1 MKIKNIIFDLGG
13 VILTLDHA
21 QAVSRFEELGLK
33 DAASR
38 LDAYTQT
45 GIFGALEM
53 GEISAEEFRKEL
65 SLLVGKELT
74 YDQCEYA
81 WMGYCAE
88 LPQRNLK
95 ALEKLRA
102 EGYRLILLSNTNPF
116 MMGWVMSSR
125 FDGRGR
131 SLATYMDA
139 CYASYQCGM
148 MKPDESFFRHVLMQ
162 EQILPQNT
170 LFVDDGPRNVAA
182 ASQVGIHTFCPI
194 NGADWTQEIYSY
206 LSSDAHNA

>member
-1 MKIKNIIFDLGG
+1 MTIKNIIFDLGG

-21 QAVSRFEELGLK
+21 QAVRRFEELGLK

-38 LDAYTQT
+38 LDAYTQS

-74 YDQCEYA
+74 YAQCEYA

-95 ALEKLRA
+95 ALERLRA

-116 MMGWVMSSR
+116 MMGWVMSNR
-125 FDGRGR
+125 FDGNGH
-131 SLATYMDA
+131 SLASYMDV
-139 CYASYQCGM
+139 CYTSYQCGM
-148 MKPDESFFRHVLMQ
+148 MKPDERFFRHVLMQ
-162 EQILPQNT
+162 EQILPQHT

-182 ASQVGIHTFCPI
+182 ASQVGIHTFCPV
-194 NGADWTQEIYSY
+194 NGDDWTQEIYRH
-206 LSSDAHNA
+206 LSPDAHNA

>member
-1 MKIKNIIFDLGG
+1 M
-13 VILTLDHA
+13 
-21 QAVSRFEELGLK
+21 
-33 DAASR
+33 
-38 LDAYTQT
+38 
-45 GIFGALEM
+45 
-53 GEISAEEFRKEL
+53 
-65 SLLVGKELT
+65 
-74 YDQCEYA
+74 
-81 WMGYCAE
+81 

-139 CYASYQCGM
+139 CYVSYQCGM

-182 ASQVGIHTFCPI
+182 ASQVGIWQQGPGQVRKGRIPRREVRVRRCSTCRGTAYGPGVQ
-194 NGADWTQEIYSY
+194 GA
-206 LSSDAHNA
+206 LV